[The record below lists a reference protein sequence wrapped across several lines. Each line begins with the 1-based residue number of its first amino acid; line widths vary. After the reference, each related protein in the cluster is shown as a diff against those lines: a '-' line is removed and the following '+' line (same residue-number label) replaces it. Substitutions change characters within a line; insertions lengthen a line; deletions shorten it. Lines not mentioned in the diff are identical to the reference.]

1 MVKVKG
7 KNLEQGMRKSTF
19 YLLLLTFN
27 LHKTIYQLLPQ
38 SVELFW
44 VDRVVWGYARK
55 RKKEKIEL
63 YFLLPRA
70 ISRLT
75 LGLSSVERGH
85 LLIYYPP

>member
-38 SVELFW
+38 SVELFGLIGLFW
-44 VDRVVWGYARK
+44 FMQE
-55 RKKEKIEL
+55 KE
-63 YFLLPRA
+63 
-70 ISRLT
+70 
-75 LGLSSVERGH
+75 
-85 LLIYYPP
+85 